1 MPRGPLSLFLIM
13 YALGSVFSRSGAD
26 ERDTLAALNE
36 RKARLQEK
44 IAETDRK
51 ILRTDSLA
59 RREEQRHAE
68 LRQRM
73 KKALAGRQ
81 EDINGLNT
89 RMEELSTE
97 VRELSGQIEQTK
109 SRQTAIENR
118 REYLA
123 GQLVRHCTALR
134 DTIAGSLPWN
144 REKRLARVN
153 ALRRDLETG
162 SASIEEGLSR
172 LLALIDE
179 ETAFG
184 DDIVL
189 EERPVK
195 RNDGSTINA
204 RVLRV
209 GNLWMVYV
217 DAAEENYGVMRRSND
232 STFVWNE
239 DLSFA
244 QRQDIRT
251 AVAVKDAKKVP
262 QIVTLPV
269 KLNLDGEGETTNEE

>member
-1 MPRGPLSLFLIM
+1 MSRTLLSLFVVM
-13 YALGSVFSRSGAD
+13 YALGSVFSPVRGD

-36 RKARLQEK
+36 RKAQLREE
-44 IAETDRK
+44 IAEVDRK
-51 ILRTDSLA
+51 ILRTDSLV

-68 LRQRM
+68 LRKRM
-73 KKALAGRQ
+73 EKALANQQ
-81 EDINGLNT
+81 EDIDGLNE
-89 RMEELSTE
+89 RMEELRTE
-97 VRELSGQIEQTK
+97 VRELSGEIEQTK
-109 SRQTAIENR
+109 SRQSAIENR

-123 GQLVRHCTALR
+123 DQLVLHCTALH
-134 DTIAGSLPWN
+134 DTIARSLPWN
-144 REKRLARVN
+144 REKRLARVT
-153 ALRRDLETG
+153 ALSRDLETG

-217 DAAEENYGVMRRSND
+217 DAAEENYGVMRRGDD

-269 KLNLDGEGETTNEE
+269 KLNLDEEGETANEE